1 MHEYV
6 AAPAKRHRLV
16 AGHVVLAGTAWA
28 AAIALASLSVSAVTP
43 SDGS

>member
-16 AGHVVLAGTAWA
+16 AGHVVLAGNRLGGRDRPG
-28 AAIALASLSVSAVTP
+28 LAVRLGRHAT
-43 SDGS
+43 GR